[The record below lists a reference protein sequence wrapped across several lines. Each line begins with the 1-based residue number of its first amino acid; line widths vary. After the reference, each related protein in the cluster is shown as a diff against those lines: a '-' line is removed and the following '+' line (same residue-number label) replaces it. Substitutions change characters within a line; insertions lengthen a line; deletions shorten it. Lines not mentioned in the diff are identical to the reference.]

1 MASNLIPGSL
11 KISSSDPFKALTAD
25 HDTSIPFRHISIVGC
40 IKLNI
45 EIFLFP
51 YFSLASKYP
60 NISPGMAI
68 DNGPKRHELVF
79 KFQKKLDYGTYI
91 YS

>member
-1 MASNLIPGSL
+1 M
-11 KISSSDPFKALTAD
+11 SSSELLRDFTAD
-25 HDTSIPFRHISIVGC
+25 QETSIPFRHISIVGC

-68 DNGPKRHELVF
+68 DNGPERYEFFYKSR
-79 KFQKKLDYGTYI
+79 
-91 YS
+91 